1 VPATQP
7 YHRPLIRP
15 GRGGGEAHCSFS
27 AAATIAL
34 MCDEPPLCPRAAM
47 VAKVESARGDSND
60 GRTGGRAVRGSAGGC
75 EDSAGN
81 REEDRQAR
89 AESRRRYRGTGRAA
103 PRRGICAPRHRAAE
117 NKGPIAGT
125 GERANGRHSRFC
137 ADQILVSPPSRH
149 LGRLP
154 MRGPLLPTEG
164 VWRVLQKGQ

>member
-1 VPATQP
+1 
-7 YHRPLIRP
+7 
-15 GRGGGEAHCSFS
+15 
-27 AAATIAL
+27 
-34 MCDEPPLCPRAAM
+34 M

-117 NKGPIAGT
+117 NKGPLAGT
-125 GERANGRHSRFC
+125 GERSNGRPSRFC
-137 ADQILVSPPSRH
+137 VDQILVARPRPRH

-154 MRGPLLPTEG
+154 MRGPLLQHRRGLACAAEG
-164 VWRVLQKGQ
+164 TVVILLRRVEVGFGQPDPADGAKVVVCFSIGDRVLP